1 MNDRIT
7 NEKQNVELVCQE
19 RLKENAEQVFSYS
32 KSKEEEFS
40 SIFRSDKWE
49 RNVQNMN

>member
-19 RLKENAEQVFSYS
+19 RLKENAEQVLFLQQ
-32 KSKEEEFS
+32 
-40 SIFRSDKWE
+40 IE
-49 RNVQNMN
+49 RNSHRFLDQTNGREMYRI